1 MKNDSENFV
10 QYGVYWTDLDP
21 TQGAEMNKTRPCV
34 VVSPREMNMH
44 LLTVLVAPVTS
55 RQRESYPTRVPF
67 SIGDVSGWIVLD
79 QLRAIDR
86 KRLRRKI
93 GCLDGETALLVKN
106 VIREMLVD

>member
-1 MKNDSENFV
+1 MKFTRCTIDDALY
-10 QYGVYWTDLDP
+10 YGEEKKIPPSV
-21 TQGAEMNKTRPCV
+21 R
-34 VVSPREMNMH
+34 
-44 LLTVLVAPVTS
+44 VAPVTS
-55 RQRESYPTRVPF
+55 RQRESYPTRVHF